1 MDDELFLGYCYFPNG
16 MHTEAIHLR
25 GTGAAVAYIRL
36 QLPIQYKVVICDG
49 ENCCIF
55 ESLLGKIVYPQKVNE
70 PYKTNLKSGRAS
82 AF

>member
-36 QLPIQYKVVICDG
+36 QLPIQYKVVICDSKDF
-49 ENCCIF
+49 CIF
-55 ESLLGKIVYPQKVNE
+55 ESLQGKIICPPKANE
-70 PYKTNLKSGRAS
+70 HYKTNLKSGRAS